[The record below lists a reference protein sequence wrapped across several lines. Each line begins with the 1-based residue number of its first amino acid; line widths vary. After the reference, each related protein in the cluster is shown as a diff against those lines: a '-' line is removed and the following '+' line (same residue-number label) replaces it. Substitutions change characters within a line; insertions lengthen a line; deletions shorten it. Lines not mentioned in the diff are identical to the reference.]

1 MKKIKN
7 ILIFIILIASSIQVF
22 SQTANN
28 FSVELARYF
37 SKDIFELNGVN
48 FLQPVVRVVN
58 STSNVG
64 FYHNAYI
71 PHKVDKPYFKF
82 SVEMMF
88 GLTPESEK
96 SYSPKMP
103 NTPYNSDDLQ
113 NLKLIQVGFDGIKI
127 DTVGLIHYFFL
138 NLMYDGINRTPGTPG
153 SIVVPKKAPTAMGN
167 NATAFELRATALDS
181 LIRSHP
187 AYSLMEQLGLADTVL
202 NSISSFPQIFN
213 LPPGGNI
220 NSIQAGVPQLVIGSL
235 FGTELLL
242 RYIPKINLGENIGDF
257 TFWGVG
263 LSHSLSQY
271 IDEPP
276 FEAAIQSV
284 YQSTNLSN
292 KVGVTNAELNAK
304 ANMINVNL
312 HLSKN
317 IKSWFDVYAGF
328 SYEKINIK
336 STYKY
341 YLPVEIQ
348 WQLKLL
354 EHPNYNP
361 TPGYPGDVNPQI
373 ALVNIDDS
381 QYKFSFGISKEYY
394 NFIGALNLNISQVT
408 ILGASIGYRF

>member
-1 MKKIKN
+1 MKN
-7 ILIFIILIASSIQVF
+7 IKELLILSILAISSTQVF
-22 SQTANN
+22 SQNANN
-28 FSVELARYF
+28 FTVELARYF

-64 FYHNAYI
+64 FFYNAYI
-71 PHKVDKPYFKF
+71 PQKVDKPYFKF

-88 GLTPESEK
+88 GITPESEK

-103 NTPYNSDDLQ
+103 NTPYNPEELSKFVAFGL
-113 NLKLIQVGFDGIKI
+113 DGLKI

-138 NLMYDGINRTPGTPG
+138 NLMYDGINREPGTPG
-153 SIVVPKKAPTAMGN
+153 SVVVPKKAPTALGN
-167 NATAFELRATALDS
+167 KATAFELRTTALDS
-181 LIRSHP
+181 LVRSHP
-187 AYSLMEQLGLADTVL
+187 AYSLMEQYGLADTVL
-202 NSISSFPQIFN
+202 NSINSFPQIFN

-220 NSIQAGVPQLVIGSL
+220 NSIQAGVPQLVIGSF

-271 IDEPP
+271 IDKPL
-276 FEAAIQSV
+276 FEAVIQSV
-284 YQSTNLSN
+284 FQSTNLSN
-292 KVGVTNAELNAK
+292 EVGVTNAELNAD
-304 ANMINVNL
+304 ANMLNMNL

-317 IKSWFDVYAGF
+317 IKNWFDVYAGL

-341 YLPVEIQ
+341 YLHVEIQ

-354 EHPNYNP
+354 EHPNTEP

-394 NFIGALNLNISQVT
+394 NFIGALNLNFSQVT
-408 ILGASIGYRF
+408 ILGASFGYRF

>member
-1 MKKIKN
+1 MKKFRIFLV
-7 ILIFIILIASSIQVF
+7 IISIFIFNSLSY

-71 PHKVDKPYFKF
+71 PKKVDKPYFKF

-88 GLTPESEK
+88 GITPESEK
-96 SYSPKMP
+96 SYSPEMP
-103 NTPYNSDDLQ
+103 NMPYNSDDLQ
-113 NLKLIQVGFDGIKI
+113 KYKYIQVGFDGIKI

-138 NLMYDGINRTPGTPG
+138 NLMYDGINREPGTPG
-153 SIVVPKKAPTAMGN
+153 SIVVPQKAPTAMGN

-187 AYSLMEQLGLADTVL
+187 AFSLMEQFGLADTVL
-202 NSISSFPQIFN
+202 NSIKSFPQIFN
-213 LPPGGNI
+213 LPPGGDI
-220 NSIQAGVPQLVIGSL
+220 NSIQAGVPQLVIGSF

-242 RYIPKINLGENIGDF
+242 RYIPKVNLGKFIGDF

-276 FEAAIQSV
+276 FEATFQSV
-284 YQSTNLSN
+284 YQSTDLSN

-304 ANMINVNL
+304 ANMLSANL

-317 IKSWFDVYAGF
+317 VKSWFDVYAGL

-381 QYKFSFGISKEYY
+381 QYKFSIGISKEYY
-394 NFIGALNLNISQVT
+394 NFIGAINLNISQVA
-408 ILGASIGYRF
+408 ILGASFGYRF